1 MDRLASCGMETTVHQ
16 VHIRQ
21 RAGHQQA
28 MGVLG
33 RASVANLDNANDPF
47 DNPDDMLHFGPN
59 SGFGPILCPLDPVH
73 DPLVSNAAVRE
84 ILRLRRDTT
93 EHGGLAVISPIPPTS
108 VSRSRKRAGNMG
120 LSAPW
125 ATVAATE

>member
-1 MDRLASCGMETTVHQ
+1 MHQ

-33 RASVANLDNANDPF
+33 RASVANLGNANDPF

-59 SGFGPILCPLDPVH
+59 SGFGPILGPLDPVH
-73 DPLVSNAAVRE
+73 GPLVSNVSAAMRE
-84 ILRLRRDTT
+84 ILRLRATQRST
-93 EHGGLAVISPIPPTS
+93 AVWP
-108 VSRSRKRAGNMG
+108 
-120 LSAPW
+120 
-125 ATVAATE
+125 